1 MSFKKIL
8 VVEDTDSN
16 NKGIMTLL
24 NEMGIDEINQSQFCD
39 DAFLKIKKAISD
51 KHPYQL
57 LISDLSFKPS
67 PSTNKIRSGQE
78 LIRKIKAIQ
87 PFIKVIVFSV
97 EDKPSILKSLMDNQN
112 IDGYVCKGLYGL
124 RELKK
129 AIQEVNE
136 NKKYT
141 CPVSTGALK
150 QKNFLQLSEYE
161 KLLLE
166 LIAKGYK
173 HEEVSTYLKTQNITP
188 YSKRSIE
195 DHLSKLR
202 DHFNASTT
210 SQLIYLASIGG
221 FIDEST
227 Q

>member
-1 MSFKKIL
+1 MSLKKIL

-16 NKGIMTLL
+16 NKGIITLL
-24 NEMGIDEINQSQFCD
+24 NEMRFDGVNQSQFCD
-39 DAFLKIKKAISD
+39 DAFLKIKRAIKD
-51 KHPYQL
+51 KDPYQL

-67 PSTNKIRSGQE
+67 SSTNKIRSGQD
-78 LIRKIKAIQ
+78 LIRKVKAIQ
-87 PFIKVIVFSV
+87 PIIKIIVFSV
-97 EDKPSILKSLMDNQN
+97 EDKPSILKSLMDDQN

-136 NKKYT
+136 NKRYT

-150 QKNFLQLSEYE
+150 QKNFLQLNKYE

-173 HEEVSTYLKTQNITP
+173 HEEISTYFKTQNITP

-210 SQLIYLASIGG
+210 SQLIYLASMGG
-221 FIDEST
+221 FIDKSIH
-227 Q
+227 